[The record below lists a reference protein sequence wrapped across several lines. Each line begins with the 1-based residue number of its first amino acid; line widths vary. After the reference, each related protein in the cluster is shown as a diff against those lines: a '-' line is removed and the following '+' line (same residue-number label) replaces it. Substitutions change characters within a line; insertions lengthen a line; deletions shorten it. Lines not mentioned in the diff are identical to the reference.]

1 MSLEK
6 PHIRLKIRRTK
17 IVATVG
23 PSSDTPEVLKRMILA
38 GVDVFR
44 LNMSHGTHEGHRE
57 VYGHIRRL
65 AEETGRTIA
74 VLADL
79 CGPKI
84 RTGRFQGGGI
94 DLIPQEK
101 VVVTTRKVLGEPGL
115 IPTIYQELPN
125 DVVAG
130 DRIFLNDGLFE
141 LQVEGVEGSEVS
153 CRVVRGGYLT
163 DRKGINLPGVA
174 VSAPALTAKDRE
186 DVVFALELGVDLIA
200 LSFVRRAEEV
210 EELRRLVSTSDN
222 PPYLVSKIEKP
233 EALKNIDSILQA
245 SDAVMVARGDL
256 GVELPPEEVPVIQDQ
271 LLTRAREFHRPV
283 IVATQ
288 MLESMVDNQR
298 PTRAEVSD
306 VSRAVNGGA
315 DAVMLS
321 AETAAGAH
329 PVESVEMMDR
339 VARETE
345 NYLWQR
351 DLQNRAYQQ
360 TPFNLAPATATLSQI
375 FSTTVADLSRE
386 LLVRAVV
393 VLSRGRGTSATTLSS
408 ARPAAPVVALSRN
421 PRVCCWMSL
430 LWGVLP
436 HHVKSDAPD
445 SPHEMARRLPQELGL
460 ATPGGYVL
468 EVGGFSEIPEAN
480 IPTISVLKI

>member
-6 PHIRLKIRRTK
+6 PRIRLKIRRTK

-23 PSSDTPEVLKRMILA
+23 PASDSPEVLRKLLQS

-44 LNMSHGTHEGHRE
+44 LNMSHGTHQAHRRVFE
-57 VYGHIRRL
+57 NIRTL
-65 AEETGRTIA
+65 AREMDRTVA

-84 RTGRFQGGGI
+84 RTGRFQDGGI
-94 DLIPQEK
+94 DLVAASK
-101 VVVTTRKVLGEPGL
+101 VIVTTRKVLGEPGL
-115 IPTIYQELPN
+115 IPTIYEELPN
-125 DVVAG
+125 DVVKG

-141 LQVEGVEGSEVS
+141 LQVERVEGSEVH
-153 CRVVRGGYLT
+153 CTVVRGGHLT

-174 VSAPALTAKDRE
+174 VSAPALTPKDRE
-186 DVVFALELGVDLIA
+186 DVAFALELGVDLIA
-200 LSFVRRAEEV
+200 LSFVRRREEV
-210 EELRRLVSTSDN
+210 EELRMLVSGVAN

-233 EALKNIDSILQA
+233 EALKNIDGILEA
-245 SDAVMVARGDL
+245 SDAIMVARGDL
-256 GVELPPEEVPVIQDQ
+256 GVELPPEEVPVAQNQ
-271 LLTRAREFHRPV
+271 LLDRARQYQRPV

-306 VSRAVNGGA
+306 VSRAVSGGA

-329 PVESVEMMDR
+329 PVEAVEMMDK
-339 VARETE
+339 VAREME

-351 DLQNRAYQQ
+351 DGHGQFDRAG
-360 TPFNLAPATATLSQI
+360 TFNPDRGPLPLSHAFGTA
-375 FSTTVADLSRE
+375 VADLSRD
-386 LLVRAVV
+386 LLVRAIV

-421 PRVCCWMSL
+421 PRVCNWMSL
-430 LWGVLP
+430 LWGVFPQL
-436 HHVKSDAPD
+436 VENEKEEN
-445 SPHEMARRLPQELGL
+445 PHELARRVSLELGL
-460 ATPGGYVL
+460 SIPGGYLL
-468 EVGGFSEIPEAN
+468 EVGGFSENPDSN
-480 IPTISVLKI
+480 VPSISVLKV

>member
-1 MSLEK
+1 MSVHK
-6 PHIRLKIRRTK
+6 PSIRLKIRRTK

-23 PSSDTPEVLKRMILA
+23 PSSSSPEMLERLLQA

-44 LNMSHGTHEGHRE
+44 LNMSHGTHEAHRE
-57 VYGHIRRL
+57 VYQHIRRL
-65 AEETGRTIA
+65 SKKSGRTVAI
-74 VLADL
+74 LADL

-84 RTGRFQGGGI
+84 RTGRFKDGGI
-94 DLIPQEK
+94 ELVAQEK
-101 VVVTTRKVLGEPGL
+101 VTVTTRKVLGEPGL
-115 IPTIYQELPN
+115 IPTIYEELPN

-141 LQVEGVEGSEVS
+141 LEVERVEGSEVG
-153 CRVVRGGYLT
+153 CRVLRGGFLT

-174 VSAPALTAKDRE
+174 LSAPALTAKDRE
-186 DVVFALELGVDLIA
+186 DVVFALELGVDLLA
-200 LSFVRRAEEV
+200 LSFVRRREEV
-210 EELRRLVSTSDN
+210 EELRALVSGAEN

-233 EALKNIDSILQA
+233 EALKNIDGILEA
-245 SDAVMVARGDL
+245 SDAIMVARGDL
-256 GVELPPEEVPVIQDQ
+256 GVELPPEEVPVAQNQ
-271 LLTRAREFHRPV
+271 LLDRARQFHRPV

-306 VSRAVNGGA
+306 VSRAVSGGA

-329 PVESVEMMDR
+329 PVEAVEMMDR
-339 VARETE
+339 VAREME

-351 DLQNRAYQQ
+351 DGHGRFDTP
-360 TPFNLAPATATLSQI
+360 TPFNLEQGALPLSHAFGTA
-375 FSTTVADLSRE
+375 VADLSRD
-386 LLVRAVV
+386 LLVRAIV

-408 ARPAAPVVALSRN
+408 ARPAAPVVAISRN
-421 PRVCCWMSL
+421 PRVCSWMSL

-436 HHVKSDAPD
+436 QLVESEQPENPHVL
-445 SPHEMARRLPQELGL
+445 ARRLSLELGL
-460 ATPGGYVL
+460 SAPGGYLL
-468 EVGGFSEIPEAN
+468 EVGGFSEDPKSN
-480 IPTISVLKI
+480 VPTISVLKV